1 MKAKTYKISELN
13 TAKYNP
19 RKVME
24 SKSKEYESLKK
35 SLDKFGQVTPIIV
48 NERNNTVIGGHQRLN
63 VLKELGYKDV
73 ETIIVDLDEKQEKQ
87 LNIALNKTEGK
98 WDYQKLN
105 ELLDSMTDK
114 ELEFLGFADE
124 ELGLE
129 MPDKVQPKKIEK
141 EQGFDFYISSS
152 DKNKVNQWLEANGI
166 EKRIKENETS
176 IVIHMEEQEC

>member
-1 MKAKTYKISELN
+1 MKTKVYLIEDLN
-13 TAKYNP
+13 FAKYNP

-24 SKSKEYESLKK
+24 SKSKEYEMLKK

-63 VLKELGYKDV
+63 VLKELGYKEV
-73 ETIIVDLDEKQEKQ
+73 ETVVVDFDEKQEKQ
-87 LNIALNKTEGK
+87 LNIALNKTEGR

-105 ELLDSMTDK
+105 ELLETMTDK

-129 MPDKVQPKKIEK
+129 MPDKVQPKTVEK
-141 EQGFDFYISSS
+141 AEMFDFYISSS
-152 DKNKVNQWLEANGI
+152 SMESVNNWLEANGI
-166 EKRIKENETS
+166 EKKIKENETS
-176 IVIHMEEQEC
+176 IVIRMEE

>member
-1 MKAKTYKISELN
+1 MKSKTYKISELN

-48 NERNNTVIGGHQRLN
+48 NEKNNTVIGGHQRLN
-63 VLKELGYKDV
+63 VLKELGYKEV
-73 ETIIVDLDEKQEKQ
+73 ETVVVDFDEKQEKQ
-87 LNIALNKTEGK
+87 LNIALNKTEGR

-105 ELLDSMTDK
+105 ELLETMTDK

-129 MPDKVQPKKIEK
+129 MPDKVQPKTVEK
-141 EQGFDFYISSS
+141 AEMFDFYISSS
-152 DKNKVNQWLEANGI
+152 SVESVNNWLEANGI

-176 IVIHMEEQEC
+176 IVIRMEE

>member
-1 MKAKTYKISELN
+1 MKTKTYKISELN

-73 ETIIVDLDEKQEKQ
+73 ETVVVDFDEKQEKQ
-87 LNIALNKTEGK
+87 LNIALNKTEGR

-105 ELLDSMTDK
+105 ELLETMTDK

-129 MPDKVQPKKIEK
+129 MPEK
-141 EQGFDFYISSS
+141 AQAKATEKHETFDLYISSS
-152 DKNKVNQWLEANGI
+152 SVDSINEWLKRKGI
-166 EKRIKENETS
+166 ERTVKENETS
-176 IVIHMEEQEC
+176 VVIRMEGEEC